1 LDWNSFFSTISQAS
15 ASMIGVILAFLVSR
29 IISEGSDYDRLVYDS
44 SVLID
49 ESIDLKAR
57 LDSMNFD
64 WHDKKIFEDFDFR
77 DIQENLNDL
86 MDSGHE
92 SKVELLRQ
100 ALPRLYYPEKFV
112 DELDKKIK
120 YGDPMRDLPVV
131 GRSMIVTG
139 IREHINAFES
149 EFDNISLRVQSVV
162 RRHKIISRAFS
173 SNILDMKSL
182 SSAII
187 VLVPITFMTVIYP
200 LHFLP
205 VSDGAIPSIEFN
217 ILAFLR
223 LLISIKGFFLV
234 VLSALTV
241 GLLLFLAWHCKRHVS
256 EYRRRSRVINET
268 YINLNWYSDLIGEYN
283 PLLLHPDDPF
293 QTPKD

>member
-1 LDWNSFFSTISQAS
+1 
-15 ASMIGVILAFLVSR
+15 MIGVILAFLVSR
-29 IISEGSDYDRLVYDS
+29 IINEGSDYDRLLYDS

-64 WHDKKIFEDFDFR
+64 WHDKTIFEAFDFR
-77 DIQENLNDL
+77 EIQEDLNDL
-86 MDSGHE
+86 TDSGHE

-120 YGDPMRDLPVV
+120 YGDPMRDLPVL
-131 GRSMIVTG
+131 GRSMIVPG
-139 IREHINAFES
+139 IWKHINAFES

-162 RRHKIISRAFS
+162 RRHKIILRAFS
-173 SNILDMKSL
+173 SNMLDMQGL
-182 SSAII
+182 SRAII
-187 VLVPITFMTVIYP
+187 ALVPITLITVIYP

-205 VSDGAIPSIEFN
+205 VSGAAIPSIEFN
-217 ILAFLR
+217 ILTFLR
-223 LLISIKGFFLV
+223 LLVSIKGFFLV

-256 EYRRRSRVINET
+256 EYRRRSRAINET
-268 YINLNWYSDLIGEYN
+268 YINMNWYSDLIGEYN
-283 PLLLHPDDPF
+283 PLLLNSDDPF
-293 QTPKD
+293 QIPNG